1 MESNSHALPFS
12 KETQPVPR
20 QSLLRR
26 SDFYARRAPE
36 VQEPLRPETAV
47 LHDETAQRIA
57 AEAAYVLF
65 YGERIAEALG
75 QQRLEFA
82 IVGDREGLT
91 ALAPDPRGGPWRG
104 IQSDGP
110 LSINGLKNALS
121 NLSRTVAS

>member
-1 MESNSHALPFS
+1 MESNNHAPPYS
-12 KETQPVPR
+12 QESQPIPR

-36 VQEPLRPETAV
+36 VQEPLRPETAL
-47 LHDETAQRIA
+47 LHDETSQRMA

-65 YGERIAEALG
+65 YGERIAATLD

-82 IVGDREGLT
+82 IVDDREGLT
-91 ALAPDPRGGPWRG
+91 ALAPDPRGGPWKG